1 MYWYTRKCNDSF
13 EELYDGTNIVFVNGS
28 YRGDDAVGRLM
39 SDFTQIDT
47 DKINNRL
54 LARRITETRAEAERL
69 KKGDNKMIVTE
80 FDKVLMQERAEGREE
95 GREEGVIDM
104 ARRMLAG
111 GKLSVEEIAEY
122 SSLPVERVR
131 DLAKGA

>member
-1 MYWYTRKCNDSF
+1 
-13 EELYDGTNIVFVNGS
+13 TNIVFVNGS

>member
-1 MYWYTRKCNDSF
+1 
-13 EELYDGTNIVFVNGS
+13 
-28 YRGDDAVGRLM
+28 
-39 SDFTQIDT
+39 
-47 DKINNRL
+47 
-54 LARRITETRAEAERL
+54 
-69 KKGDNKMIVTE
+69 MIVTE
-80 FDKVLMQERAEGREE
+80 FDKVLMQERAE